1 MKHFSIVFFF
11 LLSYNVGI
19 TQVKARTPNGTTV
32 ILYPDGT
39 WRYQLDTSKKTV
51 VIALD
56 STRRKDSIL
65 TNPQIFQVSAFATHL
80 VKSKVV
86 DFGVYV
92 DNNLWGIKTC
102 SINED
107 GEMKFLDKADNCYAE
122 MITEPTEGGLI
133 NDMEYFVLNSARN
146 RAPDAEITTREF
158 RMVNG
163 IKVLCLGLKGTVKSL
178 KIELLNYSYADE
190 SGIIQLVAWTTQ
202 KKFNKNYGVLAR
214 FLSGLVQLK

>member
-1 MKHFSIVFFF
+1 MKHFFIIFCF

-19 TQVKARTPNGTTV
+19 TQVKARTPNGTPV

-39 WRYQLDTSKKTV
+39 WKYDTSKKTV

-56 STRRKDSIL
+56 STKRRDSIP

-86 DFGVYV
+86 DLGVYV
-92 DNNLWGIKTC
+92 DNNLWGIRTC

-107 GEMKFLDKADNCYAE
+107 GEMRFLDKADNCYAV
-122 MITEPTEGGLI
+122 MITEPTEGGVLD
-133 NDMEYFVLNSARN
+133 DMEWFVLNSARN
-146 RAPDAEITTREF
+146 LAPDAEIVTKEY

-163 IKVLCLGLKGTVKSL
+163 IKVLCLGLKGTIKSL
-178 KIELLNYSYADE
+178 KIEELSYSYADE
-190 SGIIQLVAWTTQ
+190 SGIIQLSAWTTQ
-202 KKFNKNYGVLAR
+202 KKFSKNYGILAR